1 MDPNQVLND
10 PHFLYLLPFM
20 GLFFL
25 VGFLVYVIPFWMIF
39 KKAGFS
45 PWLVL
50 LFFVP
55 LANLIVLYIVAFSQW
70 KVVPISQCVGTAYPP
85 AVYPPQQ
92 TGYPAPYPP
101 ATPPPANPYDPI
113 IPR

>member
-1 MDPNQVLND
+1 MDPNQIMHD
-10 PHFLYLLPFM
+10 PHFLYLAP
-20 GLFFL
+20 LFLF
-25 VGFLVYVIPFWMIF
+25 VSVIGVLVYVIPFWMIF

-70 KVVPISQCVGTAYPP
+70 KVVPIAQVSAGAYPP
-85 AVYPPQQ
+85 VVIPPG
-92 TGYPAPYPP
+92 GYPATYSGP
-101 ATPPPANPYDPI
+101 DP
-113 IPR
+113 RR

>member
-1 MDPNQVLND
+1 MDPNNPLVNQHLA
-10 PHFLYLLPFM
+10 YLLPFM
-20 GLFFL
+20 GVAFL
-25 VGFLVYVIPFWMIF
+25 AAILIYVVPFWVIF

-70 KVVPISQCVGTAYPP
+70 KVVPIAQVAGGAYPP
-85 AVYPPQQ
+85 AVYPPPA
-92 TGYPAPYPP
+92 YPAAQYPQ
-101 ATPPPANPYDPI
+101 AAPPPVNPSDPTL
-113 IPR
+113 R